1 MLRAGNTRPLPW
13 HSSIGSI
20 STKTTSSWRASTHHR
35 VQQGRQC
42 AGHLAKTRYGAYLE
56 YTQNIMLQ
64 HQNEIQRVIPPPL
77 ICSTNPTTVSLWGHR
92 REIPPAD

>member
-20 STKTTSSWRASTHHR
+20 STKTTSSWRALPTTESNKGGSVPVIWQNQVR
-35 VQQGRQC
+35 R
-42 AGHLAKTRYGAYLE
+42 LPE

-64 HQNEIQRVIPPPL
+64 HQNEDPTGNPATL